1 MVKSGEGV
9 ISSNYNIGATLY
21 RSYCYQRYDLQRR
34 QKTQPQVAAKQEG
47 CKNCKGTATRNSGC
61 CQGRMNLLYG
71 QHCVGSCKEREE
83 ISI

>member
-1 MVKSGEGV
+1 MGEQRKMVKSGEGV

-61 CQGRMNLLYG
+61 CQGRMNLL
-71 QHCVGSCKEREE
+71 
-83 ISI
+83 